1 MAKHA
6 TFDYA
11 AKTAELEAVLAGLQ
25 DSATPLDEA
34 MKLHADGLKLV
45 AEIEA
50 FLKLAENEVQKHL
63 AKAE

>member
-1 MAKHA
+1 
-6 TFDYA
+6 
-11 AKTAELEAVLAGLQ
+11 
-25 DSATPLDEA
+25 
-34 MKLHADGLKLV
+34 MKLHTDGQKLV